1 MTDPNVPKGC
11 WLGLHPDPSG
21 TRFIWEDGSATD
33 FINWAP

>member
-11 WLGLHPDPSG
+11 WLGLHRDPSG